1 MGISLPGGLA
11 ETLSMMGVQFPTTDE
26 DALTAA
32 ATEWEQLASK
42 CNGWHADLSQAVSHV
57 QTNNEGEAASAF
69 AAYMAGRSNV
79 TGIQALGQGCTAIAT
94 GHRNV
99 ANAVKALKSA
109 YIATASAIKV
119 VMDAAKQQPNADVA
133 ALMAQVQQAGEKLR
147 QLDQQTANSI
157 QGA

>member
-42 CNGWHADLSQAVSHV
+42 CNGWHADLSQAVS
-57 QTNNEGEAASAF
+57 ASAF